1 MADVK
6 SGDLVTPGDQLCVI
20 EELSP
25 GYGTYEK
32 DGIVFAATAGGVSID
47 LKDRSIRILEPNG
60 TVRLSLPVQ
69 GDTLM
74 GEVLNVYEQRAE
86 VSLVK
91 RNGKDI
97 LSPMAGEIHISNVT
111 RRFVRSM
118 SDVIRPGDI
127 VRAVALNTHTI
138 PVELG
143 LIGPELGVLL
153 GKCVKCGNDLTLTT
167 YNNLICL
174 HCEHR
179 ETREVTKDY
188 GHMFGLE
195 QRTDLAPRRRSYD
208 DRREDRGRGGPGG
221 RRDDRRYGS
230 RDRRDGGGPRR
241 DSRRRRD

>member
-6 SGDLVTPGDQLCVI
+6 TGDLVTPGDQLCVI

-32 DGIVFAATAGGVSID
+32 DGIVFAATSGGVSID
-47 LKDRSIRILEPNG
+47 LKDRAIRILEPNG
-60 TVRLSLPVQ
+60 TVRLPLPVQ
-69 GDTLM
+69 GDILM
-74 GEVLNVYEQRAE
+74 GEALNVYEQRAE

-97 LSPMAGEIHISNVT
+97 LSPLAGEIHISNVT

-127 VRAVALNTHTI
+127 VKAVALNTHTI
-138 PVELG
+138 PVELS
-143 LIGPELGVLL
+143 LIGPDLGVLL
-153 GKCVKCGNDLTLTT
+153 AKCVKCGNDLTLTT

-174 HCEHR
+174 RCEHR
-179 ETREVTKDY
+179 ETREVAKEY

-208 DRREDRGRGGPGG
+208 DRRQDRGRRGSGG
-221 RRDDRRYGS
+221 RRNNYHYGNHSRRNG
-230 RDRRDGGGPRR
+230 RPRR
-241 DSRRRRD
+241 DSRR